1 MELKDEI
8 RINAPRAKVFSAL
21 NDPEILRQAI
31 PGCEELAALSPTE
44 FTATVAAKVGPLSA
58 RFKGAVKLA
67 DILAPESYTLSGEG
81 KGGPAGFAKVS
92 AQVHL
97 AEDGGATVLSYRVK
111 ADIGGKLGQLGGSLV
126 DRTAQK
132 LAGEFFSKFE
142 ELVGSPSPAPAN
154 EQAPRS
160 RPPTAAKRRPTWWFT
175 AAAMVFALIWY
186 VFNH

>member
-44 FTATVAAKVGPLSA
+44 FTATVAAKVGPLST
-58 RFKGAVKLA
+58 RFKGAVTLA
-67 DILAPESYTLSGEG
+67 DIRAPESYTLSGEG
-81 KGGPAGFAKVS
+81 KGGPAGFAKVR

-97 AEDGGATVLSYRVK
+97 AEDGATTVLSYSVK

-132 LAGEFFSKFE
+132 LAGEFFQKFE
-142 ELVGSPSPAPAN
+142 ALVGTPVPAKASDRPPNSPPAPVK
-154 EQAPRS
+154 R
-160 RPPTAAKRRPTWWFT
+160 RRPTWWFT
-175 AAAMVFALIWY
+175 AAAMIYAVIWY
-186 VFNH
+186 FMNR